1 MGHRKYSAPRRG
13 SIAFRPRARAKS
25 IESRI
30 RNWPRNAEEKSNLA
44 GFAGFKAGVIHVL
57 TIDDREKTP
66 NFGKHFLNPST
77 VVVTPPLRIIGI
89 RAYLENQYGKHVI
102 FDVYS
107 KDLPKDLVRKFNANS
122 DEEKI
127 VKAESKLDRATSVV
141 AVVAVSPRDANLSQ
155 KKPFVFEIAVTGKD
169 VKSRYD
175 YLKAMLGKQIR
186 VSDIFQAGQFI
197 DVSAITRGKGIEGPI
212 TRFGVKRKQHKSR
225 KSVRAVGTLGPI
237 SPAVVMYTVP
247 RQGQRGFHQRT
258 EYNKRIL
265 MISNAQKNA
274 PDPINPSGGFKHFGV
289 VNGDYLVVKGS
300 LPGVPKRLIKLR
312 QPMRNF
318 QRKILEP
325 KVLEVVVE

>member
-1 MGHRKYSAPRRG
+1 
-13 SIAFRPRARAKS
+13 
-25 IESRI
+25 
-30 RNWPRNAEEKSNLA
+30 
-44 GFAGFKAGVIHVL
+44 
-57 TIDDREKTP
+57 
-66 NFGKHFLNPST
+66 
-77 VVVTPPLRIIGI
+77 
-89 RAYLENQYGKHVI
+89 
-102 FDVYS
+102 
-107 KDLPKDLVRKFNANS
+107 
-122 DEEKI
+122 